1 MTGLPEHSYTFPSP
15 VKHFFKDFIKCGTI
29 GWCMEIVFT
38 ALDSFRR
45 RDMRLMGTTSIWMFP
60 IYGCATLLH
69 PVSYLLKNL
78 PTWFRGFTYM
88 ALIFSAE
95 FITGHLLT
103 RHSLCPWNY
112 RRSRW
117 NIKQLVRLDYAPFWF
132 AAGLLFEH
140 VLASPKKISS

>member
-1 MTGLPEHSYTFPSP
+1 
-15 VKHFFKDFIKCGTI
+15 
-29 GWCMEIVFT
+29 MEIVFT

-60 IYGCATLLH
+60 IYGCAALLH

-140 VLASPKKISS
+140 VLTSPKKISS